1 MSEEPRTSGCP
12 RTSGNHNQLQVQ
24 SSCYNRTGST
34 PVLLFGKSHG
44 QRSLAGYRPWGLREL
59 DTTQSLNSN
68 SINNYPN
75 SQSQCICV
83 KGSDYSK
90 KKITSLT
97 RKFLNGCQE
106 NEHQLGLLQIAW
118 NNKKKMDWEID
129 LGTNFGTTSSSLYN
143 FRLVAFLRY
152 YFSLW

>member
-1 MSEEPRTSGCP
+1 MSEEPRISGCP
-12 RTSGNHNQLQVQ
+12 RASGNHNQLQVQ

-44 QRSLAGYRPWGLREL
+44 QWSLAGYRPWGLRES

-106 NEHQLGLLQIAW
+106 NEHQLGLLQIA
-118 NNKKKMDWEID
+118 
-129 LGTNFGTTSSSLYN
+129 
-143 FRLVAFLRY
+143 
-152 YFSLW
+152 